1 MKAVID
7 LGSNTF
13 NLLIAE
19 IKNGQLNPAVNLE
32 FPVKIGLGGMVSNT
46 ITDAAMQRA
55 ITALTQFK
63 SYIDGLGITDI
74 KALATS
80 AIRNASNGSVLV
92 NRIKELLGIDISI
105 IDGNEE
111 ALYVY
116 NGASKSF
123 KLPED
128 EILVMDIGGGSVEFI
143 IGRHQSVHWQQSFDL
158 GAVRLI
164 EKFCPQNPP
173 TTAEI
178 QNIKEYILNELEP
191 LKKAIKYYPLKVLI
205 GTAGSFETLVDVVI
219 NDLHVIPIS
228 LTKNAFEIHIK
239 EFEMFNE
246 LILTSTIEQ
255 RLKLKGMVDFRA
267 EYISIATI
275 LIETIIEI
283 ADIKKLICS
292 NYAMKEGAIYSMYN

>member
-32 FPVKIGLGGMVSNT
+32 FPVKIGLGGMVANT

-80 AIRNASNGSVLV
+80 AIRNANNGYVLV
-92 NRIKELLGIDISI
+92 NRIKEMLGIDISI
-105 IDGNEE
+105 IDGNTE

-143 IGRHQSVHWQQSFDL
+143 IGRHQTIYWRQSFDI

-164 EKFCPQNPP
+164 EQFCPQNPP
-173 TTAEI
+173 SATEI
-178 QNIKEYILNELEP
+178 HNIKEYILNELEP
-191 LKKAIKYYPLKVLI
+191 LKKAIKYYPLKVLV

-246 LILTSTIEQ
+246 LILTSSIQQ
-255 RLKLKGMVDFRA
+255 RLRLKGMVDFRA

-275 LIETIIEI
+275 LIETIIEL

>member
-32 FPVKIGLGGMVSNT
+32 FPVKIGLGGMVANT

-55 ITALTQFK
+55 VTALTQFK

-80 AIRNASNGSVLV
+80 AIRNANNGSVLV

-116 NGASKSF
+116 NGACKSF

-143 IGRHQSVHWQQSFDL
+143 IGRHQTVHWRQSFDI

-173 TTAEI
+173 TAAEI
-178 QNIKEYILNELEP
+178 KSIKEYILNELEP
-191 LKKAIKYYPLKVLI
+191 LKKAIKYYPLKVLV
-205 GTAGSFETLVDVVI
+205 GTAGSFETMVDVVI

-255 RLKLKGMVDFRA
+255 RLRLKGMVDFRA

-275 LIETIIEI
+275 LIETIIEL

>member
-219 NDLHVIPIS
+219 NDLHVIPVS

>member
-32 FPVKIGLGGMVSNT
+32 FPVKIGFGGMVSNT
-46 ITDAAMQRA
+46 ITDPAMQRA
-55 ITALTQFK
+55 VTALAQFK

-80 AIRNASNGSVLV
+80 AIRNADNGPVLV
-92 NRIKELLGIDISI
+92 GRIKELLGIDISI

-143 IGRHQSVHWQQSFDL
+143 IGRHQSVHWRQSFDL

-173 TTAEI
+173 TATEI
-178 QNIKEYILNELEP
+178 QNIRAYILNELEP
-191 LKKAIKYYPLKVLI
+191 LKKAIQYYPLNVLI

-228 LTKNAFEIHIK
+228 LTKHAFEINLK

-267 EYISIATI
+267 EYISIAAI
-275 LIETIIEI
+275 LIETIIEL
-283 ADIKKLICS
+283 AGIKKLICS